1 MTIKELLIEGS
12 KRLSRSSIRSSS
24 KDLDCEVLL
33 GFVLGI
39 SREKLLGDF
48 FWEVPGEDAVLYFR
62 YVDEV
67 AGGKPVAYV
76 THSREFYG
84 LDFYVDE
91 RVLIPRPETEGV
103 VEEVLGFLKK
113 KDALTHGLSR
123 PDWCRGVDA
132 LVLDVGTGSLCITCA
147 ILKNFENA
155 FAYAVDISEDALEV
169 ARVNSGYHG
178 LETHCQIFQS
188 DLLSNVEERKFD
200 VIVANLP
207 YVRDEAGETSGGLLS
222 EGVKK
227 FEPGS
232 ALFGGGDGLELYKK
246 LIQEIIEKKVEFDL
260 LVCEFGFGQV
270 ALVAELLSKNFD
282 QEKFKWEIK
291 KDLAGIP
298 RIFVV
303 RSARADLG

>member
-12 KRLSRSSIRSSS
+12 KRLSRSPS

-48 FWEVPGEDAVLYFR
+48 FWEVPGEDASLYFR
-62 YVDEV
+62 YIDEV

-76 THSREFYG
+76 TKSREFYG

-103 VEEVLGFLKK
+103 VEEALGFLKGNVSK
-113 KDALTHGLSR
+113 FVGR
-123 PDWCRGVDA
+123 DA
-132 LVLDVGTGSLCITCA
+132 LVLDVGTGSLCITAA

-155 FAYAVDISEDALEV
+155 FAYAVDISEKALEV
-169 ARVNSGYHG
+169 AAMNREYHG
-178 LETHCQIFQS
+178 LETRCQIFQS
-188 DLLSNVEERKFD
+188 DLLSNVEEREFD

-207 YVRDEAGETSGGLLS
+207 YVEDDASVELLS
-222 EGVKK
+222 YGVKK

-232 ALFGGGDGLELYKK
+232 ALFGGDDGLELYKK
-246 LIQEIIEKKVEFDL
+246 LIQEIVEKKVEFDL
-260 LVCEFGFGQV
+260 LVCEFGFGQEASV
-270 ALVAELLSKNFD
+270 RELLSKNFD
-282 QEKFKWEIK
+282 QAGFKWEIK
-291 KDLAGIP
+291 KDLAGIN

-303 RSARADLG
+303 RRV

>member
-12 KRLSRSSIRSSS
+12 KRLSRSSS

-48 FWEVPGEDAVLYFR
+48 FWEVPAEDASLYFK

-67 AGGKPVAYV
+67 ASGKPVAYI

-91 RVLIPRPETEGV
+91 RVLIPRPETEMV
-103 VEEVLGFLKK
+103 VEEALGFLKENAGEFVGH
-113 KDALTHGLSR
+113 DAT
-123 PDWCRGVDA
+123 
-132 LVLDVGTGSLCITCA
+132 VLDVGTGSLCISCA
-147 ILKNFENA
+147 ILKNFEKS

-169 ARVNSGYHG
+169 ARMNSGYHG

-207 YVRDEAGETSGGLLS
+207 YIGGGEGNLLDKNV
-222 EGVKK
+222 ED

-232 ALFGGGDGLELYKK
+232 ALFGGGDSLQLYKR
-246 LIQEIIEKKVEFDL
+246 LIQEINEKKVEFDL

-282 QEKFKWEIK
+282 QGKFKWEHSLK
-291 KDLAGIP
+291 
-298 RIFVV
+298 R
-303 RSARADLG
+303 

>member
-12 KRLSRSSIRSSS
+12 KRLSHSPS

-48 FWEVPGEDAVLYFR
+48 FWEVPGEDASLYFR
-62 YVDEV
+62 YIDEV
-67 AGGKPVAYV
+67 AGGKPVAYI

-103 VEEVLGFLKK
+103 VEEALGFLKGNVSK
-113 KDALTHGLSR
+113 FTGRDA
-123 PDWCRGVDA
+123 VI
-132 LVLDVGTGSLCITCA
+132 LDIGTGSLCITAA

-155 FAYAVDISEDALEV
+155 FGFTVDISEKALEV
-169 ARVNSGYHG
+169 AAMNREYHG
-178 LETHCQIFQS
+178 LETRCQIFQS
-188 DLLSNVEERKFD
+188 DLLSNVDETKFD

-207 YVRDEAGETSGGLLS
+207 YVGVGEGNLLDKNV
-222 EGVKK
+222 ED

-246 LIQEIIEKKVEFDL
+246 LIQEINEKKVEFDL
-260 LVCEFGFGQV
+260 LVCEFGFGQEASV
-270 ALVAELLSKNFD
+270 RELLNKNFD
-282 QEKFKWEIK
+282 QGKFKWEIK

-303 RSARADLG
+303 KKIY

>member
-12 KRLSRSSIRSSS
+12 KRLSRSPS

-48 FWEVPGEDAVLYFR
+48 FWEVPEGDASLYLR

-67 AGGKPVAYV
+67 ASGKPVAYV

-91 RVLIPRPETEGV
+91 RVLIPRPETEMV
-103 VEEVLGFLKK
+103 VEEVLGFLRENVSKF
-113 KDALTHGLSR
+113 AGR
-123 PDWCRGVDA
+123 DA
-132 LVLDVGTGSLCITCA
+132 LVLDVGTGSLCITAA

-155 FAYAVDISEDALEV
+155 FAYAVDVSEGALEV
-169 ARVNSGYHG
+169 ARMNREYHG
-178 LETHCQIFQS
+178 LETHCEIFQS
-188 DLLSNVEERKFD
+188 DLLSNVEEREFD

-207 YVRDEAGETSGGLLS
+207 YVTDDASGELLS
-222 EGVKK
+222 ESVKK

-246 LIQEIIEKKVEFDL
+246 LIQEIVEKKVEFDL
-260 LVCEFGFGQV
+260 LVCEFGFRQAAFV
-270 ALVAELLSKNFD
+270 RELLSKNFD
-282 QEKFKWEIK
+282 QGKFGWEIK
-291 KDLAGIP
+291 KDLAGID

-303 RSARADLG
+303 RKV

>member
-39 SREKLLGDF
+39 SREKILGDF
-48 FWEVPGEDAVLYFR
+48 FWEVPAEDASLYFK

-67 AGGKPVAYV
+67 AGGKPVAYI

-91 RVLIPRPETEGV
+91 RVLVPRPETEMV
-103 VEEVLGFLKK
+103 VEEVLGFLRENAGEFVGH
-113 KDALTHGLSR
+113 DAT
-123 PDWCRGVDA
+123 
-132 LVLDVGTGSLCITCA
+132 VLDVGTGSLCITCA

-155 FAYAVDISEDALEV
+155 FAYAVDVSEDALEV
-169 ARVNSGYHG
+169 AAMNRGYHG
-178 LETHCQIFQS
+178 LETRCQIFQS
-188 DLLSNVEERKFD
+188 DLLSNVSERKFD

-207 YVRDEAGETSGGLLS
+207 YVEDEAGGVSGGLLS
-222 EGVKK
+222 EGVRK

-246 LIQEIIEKKVEFDL
+246 LIQEIVEKKVEFDL
-260 LVCEFGFGQV
+260 LVCEFGFGQE
-270 ALVAELLSKNFD
+270 ALVSELLSKNFD
-282 QEKFKWEIK
+282 QGKFKWEIK

>member
-1 MTIKELLIEGS
+1 MTIKELLVEGS
-12 KRLSRSSIRSSS
+12 KRLSRSSS

-48 FWEVPGEDAVLYFR
+48 FWEVPEGDASLYFK

-67 AGGKPVAYV
+67 AGGKPVAYI

-91 RVLIPRPETEGV
+91 RVLIPRPETEMV
-103 VEEVLGFLKK
+103 VEEALGFLRENVSKF
-113 KDALTHGLSR
+113 AGR
-123 PDWCRGVDA
+123 DA
-132 LVLDVGTGSLCITCA
+132 LVLDVGTGSLCITAA

-155 FAYAVDISEDALEV
+155 FAYAVDVNEDALEV
-169 ARVNSGYHG
+169 ARMNREYHG
-178 LETHCQIFQS
+178 LETHCEIFQS
-188 DLLSNVEERKFD
+188 DLLSNVEEAKFD

-207 YVRDEAGETSGGLLS
+207 YVTDDASGELLS
-222 EGVKK
+222 ESVKK

-232 ALFGGGDGLELYKK
+232 ALFGGGDGLELYKR
-246 LIQEIIEKKVEFDL
+246 LIQEIVEKKVEFDL
-260 LVCEFGFGQV
+260 LVCEFGLGQV
-270 ALVAELLSKNFD
+270 ASVRELLSKNFD
-282 QEKFKWEIK
+282 QAGFKWEIK
-291 KDLAGIP
+291 KDLAGID

-303 RSARADLG
+303 RKV

>member
-12 KRLSRSSIRSSS
+12 KRLSRSPS

-48 FWEVPGEDAVLYFR
+48 FWEVPEGDASLYFK

-67 AGGKPVAYV
+67 AGGKPVAYI

-91 RVLIPRPETEGV
+91 RVLIPRPETEMV
-103 VEEVLGFLKK
+103 VEEALGFLKENVSK
-113 KDALTHGLSR
+113 FTGRDA
-123 PDWCRGVDA
+123 VI
-132 LVLDVGTGSLCITCA
+132 LDIGTGSLCITAA

-155 FAYAVDISEDALEV
+155 FAYAVDVSDSALEV
-169 ARVNSGYHG
+169 AAMNREYHG
-178 LETHCQIFQS
+178 LETRCQIFQS
-188 DLLSNVEERKFD
+188 DLLSNVEETKFD

-207 YVRDEAGETSGGLLS
+207 YVGGGEGNLLDKNV
-222 EGVKK
+222 ED

-232 ALFGGGDGLELYKK
+232 ALFGGSDGLELYKK

-260 LVCEFGFGQV
+260 LVCEFGFGQAASV
-270 ALVAELLSKNFD
+270 CELLSKNFD
-282 QEKFKWEIK
+282 QAGFKREIK

-298 RIFVV
+298 RVFVV
-303 RSARADLG
+303 KRIH

>member
-12 KRLSRSSIRSSS
+12 KRLSRSSS

-33 GFVLGI
+33 GFVLGV

-48 FWEVPGEDAVLYFR
+48 FWEVPEGDASLYFR

-67 AGGKPVAYV
+67 AGGKPVAYI

-91 RVLIPRPETEGV
+91 RVLIPRPETEGI
-103 VEEVLGFLKK
+103 VEEVLDFLGGGR
-113 KDALTHGLSR
+113 ALAYGR
-123 PDWCRGVDA
+123 ACRDA
-132 LVLDVGTGSLCITCA
+132 LVLDVGTGSLCITAA

-155 FAYAVDISEDALEV
+155 FAYAVDISDDALEV
-169 ARVNSGYHG
+169 ARMNREYHG
-178 LETHCQIFQS
+178 LETHCEIFQS
-188 DLLSNVEERKFD
+188 DLLSNVEETKFD

-207 YVRDEAGETSGGLLS
+207 YVTDDASGELLS

-227 FEPGS
+227 FEPSS

-246 LIQEIIEKKVEFDL
+246 LIQEIVEKKVEFDL
-260 LVCEFGFGQV
+260 LVCEFGFGQAGGV
-270 ALVAELLSKNFD
+270 EELLSKNFD
-282 QEKFKWEIK
+282 QKKFKWEIK
-291 KDLAGIP
+291 KDLAGID

-303 RSARADLG
+303 RKV